1 MTKLIL
7 TVLLAGTSLFAHA
20 EQPRVAMGNGA
31 DNWIMTDGASREGE
45 RFTFSEV
52 KIAGP
57 GWLVMH
63 PFRDGKP
70 DGKVVAGYTAV
81 PAGISTD
88 VSLSVSPAPDSGDKY
103 IVMLHS
109 DANENG
115 AFDFVFVNERE
126 VVDAAVFEG
135 STMIGHVFVSP

>member
-1 MTKLIL
+1 
-7 TVLLAGTSLFAHA
+7 
-20 EQPRVAMGNGA
+20 MGNGA
-31 DNWIMTDGASREGE
+31 DNWITTDGASREGE
-45 RFTFSEV
+45 TFTFAEV

-70 DGKVVAGYTAV
+70 DGRVVAGYTAIPDGV
-81 PAGISTD
+81 SND
-88 VSLSVSPAPDSGDKY
+88 VSLSVSPPPAPGDSY

-109 DANENG
+109 DANRNG
-115 AFDFVFVNERE
+115 EFDFVFVNERE

-135 STMIGHVFVSP
+135 STMIGHVFVAP